1 MIQYMSS
8 ACRAAR
14 STELRN
20 LPSAWLL
27 RQVTD
32 DDAQKCRNGRL
43 NYLGIISFVIIAI
56 PMTCILLNEALGGAI
71 VDSVI
76 PAFYSAI
83 FLLGTFLHSVSII
96 ALIVTFIVLII
107 ALNYWTFVYVPARQA
122 HIRRKDKMKRL
133 YHEYSALM
141 KLKMLKR
148 ETVKKNTEVIKTTN
162 YSRSMSL
169 SVYLHRVIHIIKRSI
184 QHAITLLSFRRM
196 RHMKSVAAKKVWCGM
211 NRSSAFQGIVDADL
225 RIEMATPVG
234 SPRNKLLKFVRR
246 QSTVSIPDG
255 VTHMLSSLNE
265 LQIQNKSSPH
275 KSPHK
280 SVQRKVPT
288 LLLSFS
294 PTSNQYF
301 NEVTD
306 FIPENQNDDNND
318 YDINQCDPVIHRLA
332 YGEERKRRKLRP
344 LIIFE
349 ATEVI
354 LALRSRLITF
364 ENRNSSNNNSNT
376 NSATSNNDDNYNSK
390 RNSYDHLDI
399 SETVLFTELKR
410 ILEIYYPDGVA
421 LSETEKAEACESYNT
436 WKQSINEHFSIVLV
450 KLKPVRVRIISFKAF
465 EDWFQRDIL
474 NVIRNN
480 LSDRL
485 LDNSLRHSP
494 NIKRRLHMANANT
507 PHIVKSPQS
516 PSGGQMYM
524 RGLKVVTPQ
533 DLMIRNTPS
542 PPLSPSSSSYDYNQF
557 DEQKSCT

>member
-1 MIQYMSS
+1 
-8 ACRAAR
+8 
-14 STELRN
+14 
-20 LPSAWLL
+20 
-27 RQVTD
+27 
-32 DDAQKCRNGRL
+32 
-43 NYLGIISFVIIAI
+43 
-56 PMTCILLNEALGGAI
+56 MTCILLNEALGGAI

-96 ALIVTFIVLII
+96 ALIVTFVVLII

-122 HIRRKDKMKRL
+122 HTRRKDKMKRL

-148 ETVKKNTEVIKTTN
+148 ESVKRNNEVIKSTN

-169 SVYLHRVIHIIKRSI
+169 SVYLHRVLNIIKRSI

-225 RIEMATPVG
+225 RIEIATPVG

-246 QSTVSIPDG
+246 QSSVSIPDG

-275 KSPHK
+275 KN
-280 SVQRKVPT
+280 VQRKVPS

-294 PTSNQYF
+294 PTSNQYL

-306 FIPENQNDDNND
+306 YIPENQNDENND
-318 YDINQCDPVIHRLA
+318 YDVNHCDPVIHRLA

-349 ATEVI
+349 ANEVI

-364 ENRNSSNNNSNT
+364 ENRNSSNEYSNSNS
-376 NSATSNNDDNYNSK
+376 SATSNNDDNYNSNSNSR

-436 WKQSINEHFSIVLV
+436 WKQSINEHFSIVLI

-465 EDWFQRDIL
+465 EDWFQKDIL

-494 NIKRRLHMANANT
+494 HIKRRLHMANVNT
-507 PHIVKSPQS
+507 SHIVQSPHSKSPF
-516 PSGGQMYM
+516 GGQMYM
-524 RGLKVVTPQ
+524 MGLKVVTPQ
-533 DLMIRNTPS
+533 DLMKRNTPS
-542 PPLSPSSSSYDYNQF
+542 PPLSPSSSLSYDYNQF
-557 DEQKSCT
+557 DEQKSCTENEIQTQTK